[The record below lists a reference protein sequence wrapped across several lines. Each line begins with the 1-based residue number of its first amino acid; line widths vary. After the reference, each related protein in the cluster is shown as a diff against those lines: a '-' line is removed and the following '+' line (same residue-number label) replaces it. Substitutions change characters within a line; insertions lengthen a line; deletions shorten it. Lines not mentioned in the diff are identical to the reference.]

1 MVAGVVEIIAG
12 LIALKKPEIGSY
24 IVASWLTV
32 IALTLLLGFN
42 FVDAAV
48 RDLIMAIAAFS
59 MARLSKV
66 VSL

>member
-1 MVAGVVEIIAG
+1 MVVGVVEIIAG
-12 LIALKKPEIGSY
+12 LIVLKKPE